1 MVTLANVRD
10 DVDEILPGVVA
21 DRRHLHEHPEL
32 GFEEV
37 ETAKFVAERLQA
49 LGVEDIRTEVNVTGV
64 TGLIR
69 GTGSGPGKDKVVL
82 VRADMDALP
91 IHEENDVAYKSQ
103 NDGVMHACG
112 HDAHTAMLLGVARVL
127 MDRRDRFA
135 GTVKVLFQPSE
146 EAGEGGAKGMIEQ
159 GVLEDPHV
167 DACLGLHVS
176 SGMPTGRIEVMDG
189 PKSAAADEFEI
200 TIQGQGGH
208 GAYPHESV
216 DPVAV
221 GAQIVVAM
229 QTLVSRETDP
239 IDRAVVSVC
248 AFHSGGAFNV
258 IPDTAMLGGTVRT
271 FDAGTRDRMEDRIR
285 ALAGGI
291 AEAMRASVS
300 IRYRRGYPSVVNDP
314 AMSDIVRAAAREA
327 VGEDNLGEAKPGMGA
342 EDFSYF
348 ALERPSCFFNVG
360 TGSPEKDSEWPHHH
374 PRFDLD
380 EDGMAAGIATMATAV
395 VKYLNEDA

>member
-1 MVTLANVRD
+1 MVILANVRD

-21 DRRHLHEHPEL
+21 DRRYLHENPEL
-32 GFEEV
+32 GFQEFN
-37 ETAKFVAERLQA
+37 TAKFVAERLQA
-49 LGVEDIRTEVNVTGV
+49 LGVEDIRTEINVTGV

-69 GTGSGPGKDKVVL
+69 GTGTGPGKDRVIL

-91 IHEENDVAYKSQ
+91 ILEENAVDYKSK

-112 HDAHTAMLLGVARVL
+112 HDAHTSMLLGTARVL
-127 MDRRDRFA
+127 MSRRDQFA
-135 GTVKVLFQPSE
+135 GTVKLLFQPSE
-146 EAGEGGAKGMIEQ
+146 EAGDGGAKGMIEQ
-159 GVLEDPHV
+159 GVMENPHV

-176 SGMPTGRIEVMDG
+176 SRHDTGIISVMDG

-208 GAYPHESV
+208 GAYPHGCV

-221 GAQIVVAM
+221 GAQIVVAL
-229 QTLVSRETDP
+229 QTLVSREVDP
-239 IDRAVVSVC
+239 IDRAVVSTC
-248 AFHSGGAFNV
+248 AFHAGEAFNV

-271 FDAGTRDRMEDRIR
+271 FDAETRDKLDTRIHE
-285 ALAGGI
+285 LATGI
-291 AEAMRASVS
+291 AEAMRASVK

-314 AMSDIVRAAAREA
+314 AMANIVREAARET
-327 VGEDNLGEAKPGMGA
+327 VGEEHLEEATPGMGA

-348 ALERPSCFFNVG
+348 ALERPGCFFNVG
-360 TGSPEKDSEWPHHH
+360 TGNAAKDTQWSHHH

-395 VKYLNEDA
+395 VKYLNEGA

>member
-32 GFEEV
+32 GFEEF
-37 ETAKFVAERLQA
+37 ETAKFVAERLAA
-49 LGVEDIRTEVNVTGV
+49 LGVEDIRTEVNVTGF
-64 TGLIR
+64 TGLIK
-69 GTGSGPGKDKVVL
+69 GTGSGPGKDRVVL

-91 IHEENDVAYKSQ
+91 IHEENAVDYTSKYAGK
-103 NDGVMHACG
+103 MHACG
-112 HDAHTAMLLGVARVL
+112 HDAHTAILLGTARVL
-127 MDRRDRFA
+127 MDRRDQFA

-167 DACLGLHVS
+167 DTCLGLHVS
-176 SGMPTGRIEVMDG
+176 SGLATGRISVMDG
-189 PKSAAADEFEI
+189 PKSAAADEFQI
-200 TIQGQGGH
+200 TIQGKGGH
-208 GAYPHESV
+208 GAYPHECV

-248 AFHSGGAFNV
+248 AFHAGGAFNV
-258 IPDTAMLGGTVRT
+258 IPDTAMLGGTGRT
-271 FDAGTRDRMEDRIR
+271 FDAEPRDKLDTRIH
-285 ALAGGI
+285 ALATGI
-291 AEAMRASVS
+291 AEAMGATVD

-327 VGEDNLGEAKPGMGA
+327 VGDDNVEEAKPGMGA

-360 TGSPEKDSEWPHHH
+360 TGSADKDTEWPHHH

-380 EDGMAAGIATMATAV
+380 EDGMAAGIATMTTAV
-395 VKYLNEDA
+395 VKYLNQAP

>member
-32 GFEEV
+32 GFQEF
-37 ETAKFVAERLQA
+37 ETAKFVAERLDS

-69 GTGSGPGKDKVVL
+69 GTGAGPGADRCVL

-91 IHEENDVAYKSQ
+91 ILEENQVDYRST

-112 HDAHTAMLLGVARVL
+112 HDAHTAMLLGAARVL
-127 MDRRDRFA
+127 MDRRDQFA
-135 GTVKVLFQPSE
+135 GTVKLLFQPSE
-146 EAGEGGAKGMIEQ
+146 EAGDGGAKGMIEQ
-159 GVLEDPHV
+159 GVLEGPHV
-167 DACLGLHVS
+167 DTCLGLHVS
-176 SGMPTGRIEVMDG
+176 SNLGTGRISVMGG
-189 PKSAAADEFEI
+189 PKSAAADEFQI
-200 TIQGQGGH
+200 TIQGKGGH
-208 GAYPHESV
+208 GAYPHGTV

-221 GAQIVVAM
+221 GAQIVVAL
-229 QTLVSRETDP
+229 QTLVSREVDP

-248 AFHSGGAFNV
+248 AFHAGGAFNV

-271 FDAGTRDRMEDRIR
+271 FDAETRDLLDTRIHE
-285 ALAGGI
+285 LASGI
-291 AEAMRASVS
+291 AAAMRASVE
-300 IRYRRGYPSVVNDP
+300 IRYRRGYPSVINDP
-314 AMSDIVRAAAREA
+314 AMANIVREAARDA
-327 VGEDNLGEAKPGMGA
+327 VGEENVEEAKPGMGA

-360 TGSPEKDSEWPHHH
+360 TGSADKDTEWPHHH
-374 PRFDLD
+374 PRFDVD

-395 VKYLNEDA
+395 VKYLNQGA

>member
-1 MVTLANVRD
+1 MVTTANVRD

-21 DRRHLHEHPEL
+21 DRRHLHENPEL
-32 GFEEV
+32 GFEEF
-37 ETAKFVAERLQA
+37 ETAKFVAERLAA

-64 TGLIR
+64 TGLIK
-69 GTGSGPGKDKVVL
+69 GTGSGPGKDRVVL

-91 IHEENDVAYKSQ
+91 IQEENAVDYKSK
-103 NDGVMHACG
+103 NAGKMHACG
-112 HDAHTAMLLGVARVL
+112 HDAHTAILLGTARVL
-127 MDRRDRFA
+127 MDRRDQFA

-159 GVLEDPHV
+159 GVMEDPHV

-176 SGMPTGRIEVMDG
+176 SGLATGRISVMDG
-189 PKSAAADEFEI
+189 PKSAAADEFQI
-200 TIQGQGGH
+200 TIQGKGGH
-208 GAYPHESV
+208 GAYPHECV

-221 GAQIVVAM
+221 GSQIVVAM

-248 AFHSGGAFNV
+248 AFHAGGAFNV

-271 FDAGTRDRMEDRIR
+271 FDAETRDRMETRIR
-285 ALAGGI
+285 ELAGGV
-291 AEAMRASVS
+291 AEAMGASVE

-314 AMSDIVRAAAREA
+314 AMSNIVREAAREA
-327 VGEDNLGEAKPGMGA
+327 VGEDNVEEAKPGMGA

-360 TGSPEKDSEWPHHH
+360 TGSPDKDTEWPHHH

-380 EDGMAAGIATMATAV
+380 EDGMAAGIATMTTAV
-395 VKYLNEDA
+395 VKYLNEGV

>member
-32 GFEEV
+32 GFEEF
-37 ETAKFVAERLQA
+37 ETAKFVAERLAA

-64 TGLIR
+64 TGLIK
-69 GTGSGPGKDKVVL
+69 GTGSGPGKDRVVL

-91 IHEENDVAYKSQ
+91 IHEENAVDYTSKYAGK
-103 NDGVMHACG
+103 MHACG
-112 HDAHTAMLLGVARVL
+112 HDAHTAILLGTARVL
-127 MDRRDRFA
+127 MDRRDQFA

-167 DACLGLHVS
+167 DTCLGLHVS
-176 SGMPTGRIEVMDG
+176 SGLATGRISVMDG
-189 PKSAAADEFEI
+189 PKSAAADEFQI
-200 TIQGQGGH
+200 TIQGKGGH
-208 GAYPHESV
+208 GAYPHECV

-248 AFHSGGAFNV
+248 AFHAGGAFNV

-271 FDAGTRDRMEDRIR
+271 FDAETRDKLDTRIH
-285 ALAGGI
+285 ALATSI
-291 AEAMRASVS
+291 AEAMGATVD

-327 VGEDNLGEAKPGMGA
+327 VGDDNVEEAKPGMGA

-360 TGSPEKDSEWPHHH
+360 TGSADKDTEWPHHH

-380 EDGMAAGIATMATAV
+380 EDGMAAGIATMTTAV
-395 VKYLNEDA
+395 VKYLNQAP

>member
-32 GFEEV
+32 GFEEF
-37 ETAKFVAERLQA
+37 ETARFVAERLAA

-69 GTGSGPGKDKVVL
+69 GTGSGPGRVVL

-91 IHEENDVAYKSQ
+91 IQEQNQVDYKSK
-103 NDGVMHACG
+103 NDGTMHACG
-112 HDAHTAMLLGVARVL
+112 HDAHTAMLLGVSRLL
-127 MDRRDRFA
+127 MDRRDTFA

-146 EAGEGGAKGMIEQ
+146 EAGDGGAKGMIEQ
-159 GVLEDPHV
+159 GVLEDPRV

-176 SGMPTGRIEVMDG
+176 SNLPTGRIEVMTG
-189 PKSAAADEFEI
+189 AKSAAADEFQV
-200 TIQGQGGH
+200 TIQGKGGH
-208 GAYPHESV
+208 GAYPHGTV

-221 GAQIVVAM
+221 GAQIVVAL

-248 AFHSGGAFNV
+248 AFHAGEAFNV

-271 FDAGTRDRMEDRIR
+271 FDAATRDRMETRIR
-285 ALAGGI
+285 ALASGI
-291 AEAMRASVS
+291 AEAMRASVN

-314 AMSDIVRAAAREA
+314 AMADIVREAAREA
-327 VGEDNLGEAKPGMGA
+327 VGEDNLGEARPGMGA

-374 PRFDLD
+374 PRFDVD

-395 VKYLNEDA
+395 VKYLNEGV